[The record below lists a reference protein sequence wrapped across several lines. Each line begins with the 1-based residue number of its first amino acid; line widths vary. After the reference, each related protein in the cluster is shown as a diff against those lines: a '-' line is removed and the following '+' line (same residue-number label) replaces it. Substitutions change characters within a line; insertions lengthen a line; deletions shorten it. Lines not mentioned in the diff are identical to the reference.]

1 MVSVVLKDVTKRYGN
16 VTALEGA
23 NLEIKDK
30 EFLTILGPSG
40 GGKTTFLRLLAGVET
55 PTGGEIYFG
64 DKPMNDVPP
73 RDRNISMVFQNYALF
88 PHISVFSNIAFPLT

>member
-40 GGKTTFLRLLAGVET
+40 GGKTTR
-55 PTGGEIYFG
+55 
-64 DKPMNDVPP
+64 
-73 RDRNISMVFQNYALF
+73 
-88 PHISVFSNIAFPLT
+88 